1 VSNIAM
7 PKKKEAQKKG
17 TERER
22 ERERVSLQ
30 TSKNNITSHA
40 QETEKR

>member
-1 VSNIAM
+1 MCLIVSNIAM

-22 ERERVSLQ
+22 E
-30 TSKNNITSHA
+30 SKPPN
-40 QETEKR
+40 K

>member
-1 VSNIAM
+1 MCLIVSNIAM

-22 ERERVSLQ
+22 ERER
-30 TSKNNITSHA
+30 
-40 QETEKR
+40 E

>member
-22 ERERVSLQ
+22 ERERERD
-30 TSKNNITSHA
+30 SKPPN
-40 QETEKR
+40 K

>member
-1 VSNIAM
+1 LYLAASPTQTVETSGRMCLIVSNIAM

-22 ERERVSLQ
+22 ERE
-30 TSKNNITSHA
+30 
-40 QETEKR
+40 

>member
-22 ERERVSLQ
+22 ERE
-30 TSKNNITSHA
+30 SKPPN
-40 QETEKR
+40 K